1 MEARALS
8 KEKRHTVVLIVERV
22 VDELCMKLL
31 KMMKIGYF
39 GYYVFVDV
47 QW

>member
-22 VDELCMKLL
+22 VDELCMELL

-47 QW
+47 Q